1 MFPDGVHM
9 STATRDLV
17 EQFCVGDVVTLKAGG
32 SRMTV
37 TAVCRETV
45 LCQWFDEYG
54 EFRQEAFA
62 VDALGHEPRSIS
74 PGLVHVRRYA
84 ASMAGSVA
92 ASLPFVQGVLKPGM

>member
-1 MFPDGVHM
+1 M

-37 TAVCRETV
+37 TAVCGTTV

-54 EFRQEAFA
+54 EFRQEAFML
-62 VDALGHEPRSIS
+62 DALGREPRSIS

-92 ASLPFVQGVLKPGM
+92 ASMPFVQSALKPGL